1 MNTNEKLTTVLNDLI
16 TINNDRNEGYT
27 NAAKEAKAIDVDLQ
41 ATFAKMS
48 DDSKKYA
55 AELTN
60 EVARLG
66 GTPATGTSGAGKLHR
81 TWMDIKSAFTGKD
94 RQAILDSC
102 EYGEDAA
109 QVAYRDAL
117 ATDAEMTAQT
127 RTLITEQK
135 AALKSSHD
143 MIKKYRDANKAIHA

>member
-1 MNTNEKLTTVLNDLI
+1 MNTNDKLTGVLNDLI
-16 TINNDRNEGYT
+16 TINNDRYEGYT

-41 ATFAKMS
+41 ATFAKMG

-55 AELTN
+55 AQLTS
-60 EVARLG
+60 EVSRLG
-66 GTPATGTSGAGKLHR
+66 GQPTTGTSGAGKIHR
-81 TWMDIKSAFTGKD
+81 AWMDIKSAFTGKG
-94 RQAILDSC
+94 RQAILDAC
-102 EYGEDAA
+102 ETGEDAA

-117 ATDAEMTAQT
+117 ATDAEMTART
-127 RTLITEQK
+127 RTLITEQQ